1 MIGNRRDEIFKE
13 LHNSP
18 IGGHRGVSKT
28 FNRIRQDYYWENLKQ
43 DVQRRIQQCIQCQLK
58 KLVRLKTRQPMMI
71 TDTPGTVF
79 EKIALDI
86 VGPLP
91 KTKND
96 NEFILTM
103 QDQLSKFSLA
113 VPLPNALATT
123 IADAFIK
130 KFICIFGAP
139 KVILTDQG
147 RNFLSSLIQKVAK
160 RFKIKRVKT
169 TAFHPQS
176 NGSLERS
183 HHALGEFLK
192 QYSEKDCEW
201 DQWIEIAIFN
211 YNTCVHE
218 GTKHTPFEVVFGRLA
233 RSPSSEPL
241 REDDLQPTYQGYIKD
256 LVTRLIGIRT
266 TVYDNLIHAKHRSK
280 NYYDKKINSTNFR
293 VGDYV
298 FLLRG
303 PKPGKFGDHYTGPH
317 KILEVINK
325 TNIRI
330 QFKGN
335 GKIVHANRLR
345 ISHINHETKIKKK
358 RGKVVTQKMN
368 NQFMF

>member
-1 MIGNRRDEIFKE
+1 MI
-13 LHNSP
+13 
-18 IGGHRGVSKT
+18 
-28 FNRIRQDYYWENLKQ
+28 
-43 DVQRRIQQCIQCQLK
+43 
-58 KLVRLKTRQPMMI
+58 I

-91 KTKND
+91 KTKNN
-96 NEFILTM
+96 NEYILTM

-113 VPLPNALATT
+113 VPLQNALAIT

-130 KFICIFGAP
+130 HFICIFGAP

-160 RFKIKRVKT
+160 RFKIKRIKT

-201 DQWIEIAIFN
+201 DQWVEIAILN

-218 GTKHTPFEVVFGRLA
+218 GTKRTPFEVVFGRLA
-233 RSPSSEPL
+233 RLPSNEPL
-241 REDDLQPTYQGYIKD
+241 REDDLHPTYQNYIKD

-266 TVYDNLIHAKHRSK
+266 TVYKNLVDAKKRSK
-280 NYYDKKINSTNFR
+280 GYYDKNLNCINFR

-298 FLLRG
+298 FLLKG
-303 PKPGKFGDHYTGPH
+303 PKPGKLGDHYTGPH
-317 KILEVINK
+317 KVLEIINK
-325 TNIRI
+325 SNVKI
-330 QFKGN
+330 QFKGSS
-335 GKIVHANRLR
+335 KIVHANRLK
-345 ISHINHETKIKKK
+345 ISHINHEVKMPK
-358 RGKVVTQKMN
+358 RPRKGRSEDE
-368 NQFMF
+368 

>member
-1 MIGNRRDEIFKE
+1 
-13 LHNSP
+13 
-18 IGGHRGVSKT
+18 
-28 FNRIRQDYYWENLKQ
+28 
-43 DVQRRIQQCIQCQLK
+43 
-58 KLVRLKTRQPMMI
+58 MMI

-91 KTKND
+91 KTKDD

-130 KFICIFGAP
+130 KFIYIFGSP

-183 HHALGEFLK
+183 HHA
-192 QYSEKDCEW
+192 
-201 DQWIEIAIFN
+201 
-211 YNTCVHE
+211 
-218 GTKHTPFEVVFGRLA
+218 
-233 RSPSSEPL
+233 
-241 REDDLQPTYQGYIKD
+241 
-256 LVTRLIGIRT
+256 
-266 TVYDNLIHAKHRSK
+266 
-280 NYYDKKINSTNFR
+280 
-293 VGDYV
+293 
-298 FLLRG
+298 
-303 PKPGKFGDHYTGPH
+303 
-317 KILEVINK
+317 
-325 TNIRI
+325 
-330 QFKGN
+330 
-335 GKIVHANRLR
+335 
-345 ISHINHETKIKKK
+345 
-358 RGKVVTQKMN
+358 
-368 NQFMF
+368 